1 MMKVWQPNNDEVKNT
16 ENWGIWEKEASKFQW
31 FYDEKETCYIIEG
44 EAEVSDKNGKS
55 VRFTAGDMVNFEQ
68 GLECT
73 WKILKAI
80 KKRYK
85 FG

>member
-55 VRFTAGDMVNFEQ
+55 VRFTAGDMVHFEQ